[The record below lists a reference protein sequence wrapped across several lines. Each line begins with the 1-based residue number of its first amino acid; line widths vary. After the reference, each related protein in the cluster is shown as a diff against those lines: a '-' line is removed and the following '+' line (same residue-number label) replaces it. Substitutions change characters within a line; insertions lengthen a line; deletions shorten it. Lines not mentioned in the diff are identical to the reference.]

1 MTNKILE
8 ERIAKLEDRA
18 RGYDKSNSY
27 GSETMET
34 ASEALEIING
44 LQMRLRVAE
53 NAAKRRTNMLQSKPC
68 EYIHQGKDGTSYC
81 KLAASHGKEL
91 EEARRVI
98 EELRGQLELKK
109 EIISN
114 LINGE

>member
-1 MTNKILE
+1 MINKKLE
-8 ERIAKLEDRA
+8 ERIAELEDKA
-18 RGYDKSNSY
+18 RGYSKSDSY

-34 ASEALEIING
+34 ATDALEIIHE
-44 LQMRLRVAE
+44 LQA
-53 NAAKRRTNMLQSKPC
+53 KPC
-68 EYIHQGKDGTSYC
+68 EYIHQDKGTSYC